1 MPYAGVMSFA
11 SKQVSLGPVKFFCK
25 TALNVGCKTHN
36 IFSQRHFH
44 SLKKEYRFSVLLK
57 IYFLCACKKR
67 KPTYEITLFKRK
79 LLTLKLIPH
88 SKNKLLTQKQI
99 TLN

>member
-1 MPYAGVMSFA
+1 MPYTGVTSLA
-11 SKQVSLGPVKFFCK
+11 AKQVSLGLVKDWK
-25 TALNVGCKTHN
+25 TALHVGGKTHN

-44 SLKKEYRFSVLLK
+44 SLKKEYRFSLLLK